1 MVGTVHDYKEY
12 WSYCTYTGTYTP
24 GTLHKLP
31 HILSPHLP
39 RRSTTMAPSSQTP
52 LLTEFLT
59 TVNHARVNKDPQFLC
74 NCLLLT
80 PHSIVQNH
88 LMLSLRNELLPL
100 TPAYIE
106 NQCYDILGEE
116 WISFTDMVIGYCG
129 TYLREVDVEGVAM
142 GSGGVPA
149 TEGWC
154 SELSTLMG

>member
-1 MVGTVHDYKEY
+1 
-12 WSYCTYTGTYTP
+12 
-24 GTLHKLP
+24 
-31 HILSPHLP
+31 
-39 RRSTTMAPSSQTP
+39 MAPSSQTP

-59 TVNHARVNKDPQFLC
+59 TVNRARVNNDPQFLC

-80 PHSIVQNH
+80 PHSILQNH
-88 LMLSLRNELLPL
+88 LMLSLRNELLSL

-106 NQCYDILGEE
+106 NKCYEILGEE
-116 WISFTDMVIGYCG
+116 WTAFTDMVIGYCG

-149 TEGWC
+149 MDRWC